1 MNWKACWSFVTSC
14 CSHLRESDGLNQTRE
29 AVRNFPRAGIAENS
43 PLEKGEAP
51 KARGLSSEAGNPS
64 EESGSIFRTLCG
76 EARLSQI
83 RKTTPGRRND
93 RRRSDRCRYTTAVA
107 APPPPPLTK
116 EEFFHSFRRARSCN
130 TWGLSLCL
138 ALLSIGCAVGP
149 NYKRPDYPVPPSH
162 RSDTSLPATAPTA
175 AVPTLADVK
184 WFDLFRDEKLQEL
197 IRIALKDNYD
207 IRIAAQRV
215 LAAQAFVTV
224 EKSALY
230 PSVDAT
236 ATADRQQGVNRA
248 ISSFFGGGRIF
259 WELDLWGRIRRS
271 TEAARAEYLSQEAVQ
286 LGVIQSLVTGVA
298 SSYFQLLELDQE
310 LQVAKQSLVSR
321 QGSLRLVQ
329 ARLTGGLSTQ
339 LEADQATS
347 LVASAAGTIVDVER
361 RREQAENFLNTLLG
375 RNPGPV
381 DRTKVLEDQKLAP
394 EVPAGLPSAL
404 LDRRPDIRLAEQQL
418 VAANARVGVAKSLF
432 FPSISLTGSGGYQ
445 NFQISSLFKSEGGV
459 YGYGGSLVQP
469 IFNAGALWA
478 NYKASKAQR
487 ETAILSYQKSV
498 LESFRDVADSLIGY
512 QKAKE
517 YRAQR
522 EIFATTLRNQLRLAN
537 MRYEGGV
544 SSYLEVLDTERQALD
559 AELTYAQAYL
569 GELDSVIRVY
579 KALGGGWTQ

>member
-1 MNWKACWSFVTSC
+1 MNWNAYRSLLS
-14 CSHLRESDGLNQTRE
+14 LRRTL
-29 AVRNFPRAGIAENS
+29 F
-43 PLEKGEAP
+43 GEAYSIP
-51 KARGLSSEAGNPS
+51 LTPFRNEGTETMLLAKLAFLRSSEQIETQQEDRLPSPHRGRGAG
-64 EESGSIFRTLCG
+64 G
-76 EARLSQI
+76 EGEWQTV
-83 RKTTPGRRND
+83 KG
-93 RRRSDRCRYTTAVA
+93 RRRSCKA
-107 APPPPPLTK
+107 
-116 EEFFHSFRRARSCN
+116 
-130 TWGLSLCL
+130 WGLSLCL
-138 ALLSIGCAVGP
+138 ALLSVGCAVGP
-149 NYKRPDYPVPPSH
+149 NYKRPDYPVPPTH
-162 RSDTSLPATAPTA
+162 RSDTALPATAPTA
-175 AVPTLADVK
+175 AVPTLADMK

-230 PSVDAT
+230 PSVDAV
-236 ATADRQQGVNRA
+236 ASADRQQGVNRA
-248 ISSFFGGGRIF
+248 LSSFFGGGRIF
-259 WELDLWGRIRRS
+259 WELDIWGRIRRS
-271 TEAARAEYLSQEAVQ
+271 TEAARAQYLSQEAVQ
-286 LGVIQSLVTGVA
+286 LAVIQSLVTGVA
-298 SSYFQLLELDQE
+298 GSYFQLLELDQE

-329 ARLTGGLSTQ
+329 ARQTGGLSNQ
-339 LEADQATS
+339 LEVDQATS
-347 LVASAAGTIVDVER
+347 LVASAAATIADVER
-361 RREQAENFLNTLLG
+361 QREQAENFLNTLLG

-381 DRTKVLEDQKLAP
+381 DRTKVLDDQKLVP

-445 NFQISSLFKSEGGV
+445 NFEISDNFFKSVGGV

-487 ETAILSYQKSV
+487 EAAILSYQKSV
-498 LESFRDVADSLIGY
+498 QEAFRDVADSLIGY

-522 EIFATTLRNQLRLAN
+522 EIFVTTLRNQLRLAN